1 MAVIEDD
8 VWVLANLK
16 ETQLERVQIGQ
27 PVQINIDAIPSH
39 PFAGKVD
46 SLQPGSGSNFALL
59 PPDNATG
66 NFIKIVQRV
75 GLSCSVT
82 LQTSEMAGRKSL

>member
-1 MAVIEDD
+1 MRPGQAAE
-8 VWVLANLK
+8 VLVDAYPGQ
-16 ETQLERVQIGQ
+16 TIIGR
-27 PVQINIDAIPSH
+27 
-39 PFAGKVD
+39 VD
-46 SLQPGSGSNFALL
+46 SFAPGSGAQFSLL

-82 LQTSEMAGRKSL
+82 LQTSETAGRKSL